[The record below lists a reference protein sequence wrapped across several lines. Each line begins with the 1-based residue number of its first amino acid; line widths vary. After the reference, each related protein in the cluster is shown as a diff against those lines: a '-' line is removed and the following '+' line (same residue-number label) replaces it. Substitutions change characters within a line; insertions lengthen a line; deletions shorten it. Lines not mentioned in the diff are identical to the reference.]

1 MDEIAAACPDEEWL
15 QPTVEDSLD
24 VEFKPW
30 YGLYLRAFD
39 ALQCDRFYGASGGQ
53 TAIYYTAISRYA
65 SDHEIEGDEFRDFLT
80 FINAIDAEHLAM
92 VAEELK
98 ALSEKEKVNPHG

>member
-1 MDEIAAACPDEEWL
+1 MDEIAAENPDEAWL
-15 QPTVEDSLD
+15 QPQPEDQLD

-65 SDHEIEGDEFRDFLT
+65 ADHGIEGDEFRDFLT
-80 FINAIDAEHLAM
+80 FINAIDGEHLAM

-98 ALSEKEKVNPHG
+98 ALSTKEKANPHD